1 MKRHGAQVWDHK
13 EMTGSFGNV
22 LSVVS
27 LLSANEIKEVLKK
40 FPFFSMISLLSH
52 PFGIHYMLAP
62 GASSLVLRPAVIW
75 FIEIIWQG
83 NRP

>member
-1 MKRHGAQVWDHK
+1 
-13 EMTGSFGNV
+13 
-22 LSVVS
+22 
-27 LLSANEIKEVLKK
+27 
-40 FPFFSMISLLSH
+40 MISLLSH
-52 PFGIHYMLAP
+52 AFGIHYVLAP